1 MVVRKSKELSLFHEL
16 KLFNHISLQHY
27 GSKWKPLLF
36 QTFIVHS
43 LKYLRSTTSSCKVK
57 DNRKS
62 EMVINTQFFNNQI
75 NTKNY
80 KKGKEEKNEKK

>member
-1 MVVRKSKELSLFHEL
+1 ME
-16 KLFNHISLQHY
+16 
-27 GSKWKPLLF
+27 
-36 QTFIVHS
+36 TFDVSNLVDS
-43 LKYLRSTTSSCKVK
+43 LKYLRPTTSSCKVQ

-80 KKGKEEKNEKK
+80 KKGKEEKKRENI

>member
-1 MVVRKSKELSLFHEL
+1 ME
-16 KLFNHISLQHY
+16 
-27 GSKWKPLLF
+27 
-36 QTFIVHS
+36 TFDVSNLVHS
-43 LKYLRSTTSSCKVK
+43 LKYLRPTTSSCKVQ

-80 KKGKEEKNEKK
+80 KKGKEEKKRENI

>member
-1 MVVRKSKELSLFHEL
+1 ME
-16 KLFNHISLQHY
+16 
-27 GSKWKPLLF
+27 
-36 QTFIVHS
+36 TFDVSNLVHS
-43 LKYLRSTTSSCKVK
+43 LKYLRSTTSSCKVQ

-80 KKGKEEKNEKK
+80 KKGKEEKKRENI